1 MTLAVS
7 TRERGQDGLSREID
21 REGGMISLENVRIF
35 MRAVETGS
43 FSAAGRML
51 RLSPSVVSYRI
62 QLLEEHLNCR
72 LLTRTTRSMSLTD
85 AGRVFFE
92 RCVEVVEAVERAEAS
107 VAQDGGANPHGTL
120 RVTAPL
126 GLGRR
131 VIAPML
137 SRYRALQPQTDLRLR
152 LSDHLLDLVQEGV
165 DIAVRMAR
173 MEDSSFT
180 LRKIAEVRRVLCAAP
195 AYLTA
200 RGHPQTPQDL
210 SEHDCLLL
218 RFPGSQQFRW
228 TLEYRHE
235 AVTIPVSGPFDVDD
249 GDVLTQWALDGLG
262 IVLKPLFEIA
272 DHIAAGRLIEVLPEA
287 PPQPVTLGLLYP
299 TRRMLPPRAKAFIDL
314 AVEELRRHLTGR
326 LELIKSPDAAPL
338 PEPA

>member
-1 MTLAVS
+1 
-7 TRERGQDGLSREID
+7 
-21 REGGMISLENVRIF
+21 MISLENVRIF

-62 QLLEEHLNCR
+62 QLLEDHLNCR
-72 LLTRTTRSMSLTD
+72 LLTRTTRSMSLTE
-85 AGRVFFE
+85 AGRVFFD
-92 RCVEVVEAVERAEAS
+92 RCVEVVEAVERAESS
-107 VAQDGGANPHGTL
+107 VAEDGGANPHGTL

-137 SRYRALQPQTDLRLR
+137 ARYRAAQPQTDLRLR
-152 LSDHLLDLVQEGV
+152 LSDHLLDLVQEGI

-180 LRKIAEVRRVLCAAP
+180 LRKIAEVRRILCASP
-195 AYLTA
+195 AYLQA
-200 RGHPQTPQDL
+200 RGRPEAPQEL
-210 SEHDCLLL
+210 AHHDCLLL

-235 AVTIPVSGPFDVDD
+235 AITVPVSGPFDVDD

-262 IVLKPLFEIA
+262 IVLKPLFEVA
-272 DHIAAGRLIEVLPEA
+272 DHIAAGRLMEVLPEA

-299 TRRMLPPRAKAFIDL
+299 TRRMLPPRAKTFIDL
-314 AVEELRRHLTGR
+314 AVEELRRHLTSR
-326 LELIKSPDAAPL
+326 LALTKAAEAPAVA
-338 PEPA
+338 EPV

>member
-1 MTLAVS
+1 
-7 TRERGQDGLSREID
+7 
-21 REGGMISLENVRIF
+21 MISLENMRIF

-62 QLLEEHLNCR
+62 QLLEEALNCR

-107 VAQDGGANPHGTL
+107 VTQDGGANPHGTL

-137 SRYRALQPQTDLRLR
+137 ARYRALQPKTDLRLR
-152 LSDHLLDLVQEGV
+152 LSDHLLDLVQEGL

-173 MEDSSFT
+173 LEDSSFT
-180 LRKIAEVRRVLCAAP
+180 LRKIAEVRRVLCASP
-195 AYLTA
+195 AYLDA
-200 RGHPQTPQDL
+200 RGEPKTPQDL
-210 SEHDCLLL
+210 SQHDCLLL

-228 TLEYRHE
+228 ALEYQNE

-262 IVLKPLFEIA
+262 IVLKPLFEVA
-272 DHIAAGRLIEVLPEA
+272 DHIAAGRLVEILPEA
-287 PPQPVTLGLLYP
+287 PPLPVTLGLLYP
-299 TRRMLPPRAKAFIDL
+299 TRRMLAPRAKIFIDL
-314 AVEELRRHLTGR
+314 AVEELRRHLASR
-326 LELIKSPDAAPL
+326 LAVLKSPQAATIS
-338 PEPA
+338 EPV